1 MIIKNDI
8 SFSAFQAFQTKSI
21 RVLKE
26 SLRLFISKILTAD
39 VHCKKLSSMVYYIKE
54 RYDSLNKKCGFYMDL
69 SITLGFIAKS
79 VAQRPDETDEAK
91 VRRTALMLKEYGFSC
106 FDYLIPRSDNWVDD
120 AARFREFAESAGVK
134 VHQSHAPV
142 FRIHPGTSRDEAL
155 ETYLP
160 AVDAAA
166 AIGAEYLVVHAS
178 EIYLAPGEIYDSE
191 KAVREQIEMFL
202 PVAERADRIGI
213 KIACENVTFSQDE
226 PRSRCSGT
234 AEELLA
240 IIEGLNGTS
249 QVRPG
254 NPAGCCWDFGHG
266 RRSFEDESA
275 KELKKVVPH
284 LLCTHVHDNRARDDH
299 QPPFTGKMDWPPL
312 MKVLHDGG
320 YRGNLSLE
328 LHYGRFPERVLPAY
342 LNFCHA
348 AGEELIRMATEG

>member
-1 MIIKNDI
+1 M
-8 SFSAFQAFQTKSI
+8 
-21 RVLKE
+21 E
-26 SLRLFISKILTAD
+26 
-39 VHCKKLSSMVYYIKE
+39 
-54 RYDSLNKKCGFYMDL
+54 L
-69 SITLGFIAKS
+69 SITPGFIAKS
-79 VAQRPDETDEAK
+79 IAPQPGESEDERL
-91 VRRTALMLKEYGFSC
+91 RRTALILKGHGFSC
-106 FDYLIPRSDNWVDD
+106 FDYLVPRTESWADD
-120 AARFREFAESAGVK
+120 AARFREFAEAAGVH

-142 FRIHPGTSRDEAL
+142 FRIHPGASREEAL
-155 ETYLP
+155 ETYFP

-178 EIYLAPGEIYDSE
+178 EIYLSPGEIYDSG
-191 KAVREQIEMFL
+191 KAVREQIELFL
-202 PVAERADRIGI
+202 PVAERAERAGI
-213 KIACENVTFSQDE
+213 RIACENVTISQDE
-226 PRSRCSGT
+226 PRTRCSGT

-266 RRSFEDESA
+266 RRSFGDESA
-275 KELKKVVPH
+275 KELEKVVPH

-312 MKVLHDGG
+312 MKVLRDGG

-342 LNFCHA
+342 LNFCRA
-348 AGEELIRMATEG
+348 AGEELIRMATGG

>member
-1 MIIKNDI
+1 MN
-8 SFSAFQAFQTKSI
+8 
-21 RVLKE
+21 
-26 SLRLFISKILTAD
+26 
-39 VHCKKLSSMVYYIKE
+39 
-54 RYDSLNKKCGFYMDL
+54 L
-69 SITLGFIAKS
+69 SITLGFISKS
-79 VAQRPDETDEAK
+79 VVQRPDETDEAK
-91 VRRTALMLKEYGFSC
+91 IRRTALMLKEYGFSY
-106 FDYLIPRSDNWVDD
+106 FDYLVPRSDDWAGD
-120 AARFREFAESAGVK
+120 AARFREFAEAAGVH

-142 FRIHPGTSRDEAL
+142 FRIHPGVSRDEAL

-191 KAVREQIEMFL
+191 KAVREQIELFL
-202 PVAERADRIGI
+202 PVAERADRAGI

-234 AEELLA
+234 AEELLG

-249 QVRPG
+249 EIRPD

-275 KELKKVVPH
+275 KELKKIVPH
-284 LLCTHVHDNRARDDH
+284 LLCTHVHDNRMRDDH

-312 MKVLHDGG
+312 MKVLRDGG

-342 LNFCHA
+342 LNFCRA
-348 AGEELIRMATEG
+348 AGEELIRMVTEE

>member
-1 MIIKNDI
+1 M
-8 SFSAFQAFQTKSI
+8 
-21 RVLKE
+21 E
-26 SLRLFISKILTAD
+26 
-39 VHCKKLSSMVYYIKE
+39 
-54 RYDSLNKKCGFYMDL
+54 L

-79 VAQRPDETDEAK
+79 IAPQPGESEDERL
-91 VRRTALMLKEYGFSC
+91 RRTALILKEHGFSC
-106 FDYLIPRSDNWVDD
+106 FDYLVPRTESWADD
-120 AARFREFAESAGVK
+120 AARFREFAEATGVH

-142 FRIHPGTSRDEAL
+142 FRIHPGASREEAL
-155 ETYLP
+155 ETYFP

-178 EIYLAPGEIYDSE
+178 EIYLSPGEIYDSG
-191 KAVREQIEMFL
+191 KAVREQIELFL
-202 PVAERADRIGI
+202 PVAERAERAGI
-213 KIACENVTFSQDE
+213 RIACENVTISQDE
-226 PRSRCSGT
+226 PRTRCSGT

-249 QVRPG
+249 QVRPC

-266 RRSFEDESA
+266 RRSFGDESA
-275 KELKKVVPH
+275 KELEKVVPH

-312 MKVLHDGG
+312 MKVLRDGG

-342 LNFCHA
+342 LNFCRA
-348 AGEELIRMATEG
+348 AGEELIRMATGG